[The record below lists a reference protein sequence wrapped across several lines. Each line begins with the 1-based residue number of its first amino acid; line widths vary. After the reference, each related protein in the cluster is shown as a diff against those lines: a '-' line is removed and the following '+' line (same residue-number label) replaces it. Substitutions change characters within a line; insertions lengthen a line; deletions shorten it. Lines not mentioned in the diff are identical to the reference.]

1 VPSLPLILLGILS
14 PQPGFSNMWVPSLS
28 QGLIMIET
36 LKGEAISASLLSLSV
51 FTTLLLAMVLSYIA
65 IKLYKKERL
74 LG

>member
-1 VPSLPLILLGILS
+1 
-14 PQPGFSNMWVPSLS
+14 MWVPSLS